1 MSPRLAV
8 FILAVVLQIP
18 FALAWIV
25 TPRRRTPD
33 RNQGSPAT
41 VIRNPGRAVRLAGLG
56 GALCGLAYAAMARD
70 PVFFFGQAIFLG
82 LAVAPRPGRSPGHA
96 PADVTARRQPP
107 AASGRGRPPGLARAA
122 GSDGRD
128 AGKLG

>member
-1 MSPRLAV
+1 
-8 FILAVVLQIP
+8 LQIP
-18 FALAWIV
+18 RALAWSV

-33 RNQGSPAT
+33 L
-41 VIRNPGRAVRLAGLG
+41 NPGRAVRRAGLG

-82 LAVAPRPGRSPGHA
+82 LAVAPRPGRSPGRA

-107 AASGRGRPPGLARAA
+107 AASGRDRPPGLARAA

-128 AGKLG
+128 AGKPG